1 MKIGNL
7 EINNLSTKIN
17 KKNIYIGNIK
27 RCTKYREVDING
39 QPSYVVYNSEIYAK
53 DVILVKVSDNPVG
66 YINLR
71 SFESLLDYLKENN
84 IKNYEGS
91 SLEDSVLYTRVSG
104 LGSMWVDKV
113 KPYYK
118 RDMGQVKIN
127 KIEKKE
133 KVKVKIDKTI
143 KK

>member
-1 MKIGNL
+1 MKIGEL
-7 EINNLSTKIN
+7 EINKLSTKVN
-17 KKNIYIGNIK
+17 KKNIFIGNIK

-39 QPSYVVYNSEIYAK
+39 QPSYVVYNSEIYAEN
-53 DVILVKVSDNPVG
+53 VILVKVSDNPVG

-71 SFESLLDYLKENN
+71 SFESLLDYLKQNN
-84 IKNYEGS
+84 IKNYEGT
-91 SLEDSVLYTRVSG
+91 SLEDSILYTHVNG
-104 LGSMWVDKV
+104 LGSIWVDKV

-118 RDMGQVKIN
+118 KELGHVKVS

-133 KVKVKIDKTI
+133 KVKVKIDKII